1 MSDRNDLRSCSS
13 FSSIPR
19 NKMKSQLVAVLS
31 NSVIYSAKL
40 VPRCSCCSLYFTFQ
54 KEYPRSFVSY
64 LKPVS
69 ERTCTLMIY
78 DKQWRTAI
86 SSFSNFDHL
95 FNCTSFTWFKPHSD
109 LTNSKTRRKKLTEI
123 TTGRQKIKYN
133 NQSERRN
140 RIIRIILLLR
150 EEDFISS
157 EKNEAKK
164 EGMLSGTTLHL
175 AKY

>member
-1 MSDRNDLRSCSS
+1 MINNGEQPSHPFPISTICLIAR
-13 FSSIPR
+13 
-19 NKMKSQLVAVLS
+19 LS
-31 NSVIYSAKL
+31 Y
-40 VPRCSCCSLYFTFQ
+40 
-54 KEYPRSFVSY
+54 
-64 LKPVS
+64 
-69 ERTCTLMIY
+69 
-78 DKQWRTAI
+78 
-86 SSFSNFDHL
+86 
-95 FNCTSFTWFKPHSD
+95 FKPHSD